1 MSRILHSSLAVLTA
15 LFTLSACFNAETT
28 LTFNADET
36 VTSKS
41 ALILDKEIVALSE
54 MESNEP
60 AFCIEPNEIRE
71 DHPKGVSCA
80 MVETRSLASLLDGAQ
95 VISFGGQMMEE
106 GQDETDMLYT
116 VSRQNDGSYIVSF
129 DLSDLKEAADEQATG
144 GEDMDDEEMQQIIAM
159 VKALFIDSGF
169 AIRVS
174 APTIISTNGE
184 MVGDNTAE
192 YRFSIADMFDDL
204 KVPNSFD
211 VTVKLN

>member
-1 MSRILHSSLAVLTA
+1 
-15 LFTLSACFNAETT
+15 
-28 LTFNADET
+28 
-36 VTSKS
+36 
-41 ALILDKEIVALSE
+41 
-54 MESNEP
+54 
-60 AFCIEPNEIRE
+60 
-71 DHPKGVSCA
+71 

-144 GEDMDDEEMQQIIAM
+144 GEEMDDEEMQQIIAM

-184 MVGDNTAE
+184 MVGANTAE
-192 YRFSIADMFDDL
+192 YRFAIADMFDDL